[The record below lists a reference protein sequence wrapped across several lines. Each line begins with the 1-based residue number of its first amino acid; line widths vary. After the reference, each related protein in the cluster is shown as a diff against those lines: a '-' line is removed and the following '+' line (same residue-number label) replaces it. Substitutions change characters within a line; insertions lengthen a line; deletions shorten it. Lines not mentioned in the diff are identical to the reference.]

1 MNCQQH
7 QAEYIADAS
16 NAAFDRHLATCS
28 TCRRAVP
35 FLDATRVSLADP
47 VLWEAPPADGVDRL
61 LSSIS
66 VATRANVPTR
76 GRRRWVV
83 PASAAAAIV
92 FLAVA
97 ATTIA
102 ILRPTDDADWQA
114 ALAAE
119 AAFPDAVASI
129 EGWDTDTGTRM
140 RITIDGIDD
149 VAGQGFYE
157 MWMTSPD
164 GQHISAG
171 TFRSAGTIDTWSAVR
186 RADFSRLWITF
197 EPFDGDS
204 SPSGRTVLDTTT

>member
-35 FLDATRVSLADP
+35 FLDATRVCLADP
-47 VLWEAPPADGVDRL
+47 VLWEPPPTDGVDRL
-61 LSSIS
+61 LASIS
-66 VATRANVPTR
+66 GATAANVPTH
-76 GRRRWVV
+76 RRRWFV
-83 PASAAAAIV
+83 PIYAASAV
-92 FLAVA
+92 VLLVVA

-102 ILRPTDDADWQA
+102 ILRPTDDADWEVS
-114 ALAAE
+114 LAAE

-149 VAGQGFYE
+149 VADEGFYE
-157 MWMTSPD
+157 LWMTSPD

-171 TFRSAGTIDTWSAVR
+171 TFRSAGTIDTWSGVR
-186 RADFSRLWITF
+186 RADFPRLWITF
-197 EPFDGDS
+197 EPFDGNP

>member
-47 VLWEAPPADGVDRL
+47 VLWESPPADGVDRL
-61 LSSIS
+61 LATIS
-66 VATRANVPTR
+66 GTTSANVPTH
-76 GRRRWVV
+76 RRRWFV
-83 PASAAAAIV
+83 PIYAAAAV
-92 FLAVA
+92 VLLAVA

-102 ILRPTDDADWQA
+102 ILRPTDDADWQV
-114 ALAAE
+114 ALAAQT
-119 AAFPDAVASI
+119 AFPDAVASI

-149 VAGQGFYE
+149 VADEGFYE
-157 MWMTSPD
+157 LWMTSPD
-164 GQHISAG
+164 GEHISAG
-171 TFRSAGTIDTWSAVR
+171 TFRSAGTIDTWSGVR
-186 RADFSRLWITF
+186 RADFPRLWITF
-197 EPFDGDS
+197 EPFDGDP